1 MFYLLYTKL
10 EECRLFAINI
20 PLVILGLFY
29 YFYFAVHIFNILRD
43 YVAPNILL
51 SYIIGKLFIKL
62 N

>member
-29 YFYFAVHIFNILRD
+29 YFYFAVHIFNILEH
-43 YVAPNILL
+43 YIASSLPTTIL
-51 SYIIGKLFIKL
+51 YH
-62 N
+62 